1 MISYDSDVWMKVF
14 TTKLLISGMCLQMS
28 HTHNN
33 EVNLFHSL
41 KCQSI
46 AMLAYTR
53 KSYVKNYDVMLHK
66 HLSPRSSFQGIFQDS
81 EHGV

>member
-1 MISYDSDVWMKVF
+1 
-14 TTKLLISGMCLQMS
+14 
-28 HTHNN
+28 
-33 EVNLFHSL
+33 
-41 KCQSI
+41 
-46 AMLAYTR
+46 MLAYTR